1 MGCDGGTCK
10 CGSAASCEGETTG
23 AFCDATNN
31 VCKCSADVDKCT
43 APNEC
48 NNGQCADPCDGITC
62 AVADETCD
70 GGTCKCGS
78 AASCEGQTTGA
89 FCDATNNVCKC

>member
-1 MGCDGGTCK
+1 MVILLLMLLLLLLL
-10 CGSAASCEGETTG
+10 
-23 AFCDATNN
+23 FI
-31 VCKCSADVDKCT
+31 
-43 APNEC
+43 
-48 NNGQCADPCDGITC
+48 ADPCDGITC

-89 FCDATNNVCKC
+89 FCDATNNVCKCSDSVDKCTDQKVCIDGQCGGYILAVICINIL